1 MQLIAA
7 VDRNW
12 AIGRDGDQLAYL
24 TADLKRFKALT
35 TAHTV
40 ILGRRTL
47 ATFPGGRPLKNRR
60 NLILSRDP
68 SFTVEGG
75 EVFRSLTEALSAAP
89 EDTFVLG
96 GGSVYAQAVDACD
109 TAYVTRIHTAF
120 PGVDCWFPDL
130 DKDPAWQIV
139 ETDGPYVWGEVAY
152 SYLTYRRV
160 APTA

>member
-1 MQLIAA
+1 M
-7 VDRNW
+7 
-12 AIGRDGDQLAYL
+12 
-24 TADLKRFKALT
+24 
-35 TAHTV
+35 
-40 ILGRRTL
+40 
-47 ATFPGGRPLKNRR
+47 
-60 NLILSRDP
+60 
-68 SFTVEGG
+68 
-75 EVFRSLTEALSAAP
+75 FRSLAEALSAAP

-96 GGSVYAQAVDACD
+96 GGSVYAQTLDACD

>member
-1 MQLIAA
+1 M
-7 VDRNW
+7 
-12 AIGRDGDQLAYL
+12 
-24 TADLKRFKALT
+24 
-35 TAHTV
+35 
-40 ILGRRTL
+40 
-47 ATFPGGRPLKNRR
+47 
-60 NLILSRDP
+60 
-68 SFTVEGG
+68 
-75 EVFRSLTEALSAAP
+75 
-89 EDTFVLG
+89 
-96 GGSVYAQAVDACD
+96 DACD

>member
-1 MQLIAA
+1 MVYIAP
-7 VDRNW
+7 
-12 AIGRDGDQLAYL
+12 
-24 TADLKRFKALT
+24 DLKRVRRLT
-35 TAHTV
+35 SGHPGLV
-40 ILGRRTL
+40 GRKTL

>member
-1 MQLIAA
+1 MRYTLKGTICADEDAPIYRWFGLPAA
-7 VDRNW
+7 CPQDIR
-12 AIGRDGDQLAYL
+12 Q
-24 TADLKRFKALT
+24 ALHDNP
-35 TAHTV
+35 A
-40 ILGRRTL
+40 
-47 ATFPGGRPLKNRR
+47 
-60 NLILSRDP
+60 
-68 SFTVEGG
+68 G
-75 EVFRSLTEALSAAP
+75 EE
-89 EDTFVLG
+89 FVLEINSG

-160 APTA
+160 APAA

>member
-1 MQLIAA
+1 M
-7 VDRNW
+7 VC
-12 AIGRDGDQLAYL
+12 
-24 TADLKRFKALT
+24 
-35 TAHTV
+35 V
-40 ILGRRTL
+40 LGNERS
-47 ATFPGGRPLKNRR
+47 PLPT
-60 NLILSRDP
+60 LSR
-68 SFTVEGG
+68 
-75 EVFRSLTEALSAAP
+75 SLHCWMAEALSAAP